1 VSLVDGLERWLGE
14 QWGQPV
20 RVEGTVTS
28 STGARRQNVLFDAVA
43 GDRRERLVV
52 TVIPANL
59 SPLMSVD
66 NETGIRSLAE
76 QHGVI
81 VPTVRGVCSD
91 SSYLGAPFF
100 VSDRVDGETIPRQVL
115 RLAERTGNGP
125 QVIRELGATLAKLHS
140 IDGATA
146 AATLG
151 QAVIEHPI
159 ADALTMMTT
168 LVEGLLQPEPA
179 LSYGLRWL
187 REHAPD
193 EPAQSV
199 LVHGD
204 ARVGNLIVAE
214 DGLRGLLDW
223 EGARTGDPMEDPAWT
238 CIRMWRFG
246 NDDRIAG
253 GLAGLDEYRDGYE
266 RAGGRWDADR
276 LLWWRVC
283 STLRWAVGLSGQT
296 AAHVDGT
303 LRNIVMAGSGRRL
316 PEMEYDLLLLTA
328 PR

>member
-1 VSLVDGLERWLGE
+1 MSLVEGLERWLSE
-14 QWGQPV
+14 QWGEPV
-20 RVEGTVTS
+20 TVEGTITS

-43 GDRRERLVV
+43 ASHTERLVI
-52 TVIPANL
+52 TVIPAGLNQ
-59 SPLMSVD
+59 LMSVES
-66 NETGIRSLAE
+66 ETGIRTLAE
-76 QHGVI
+76 QHGVR

-91 SSYLGAPFF
+91 PSYVGAPFF
-100 VSDRVDGETIPRQVL
+100 LSDLVEGETIPRQVL

-125 QVIRELGATLAKLHS
+125 DVIRELGASLAKLHS
-140 IDGATA
+140 IDGQTA
-146 AATLG
+146 ATCLG
-151 QAVIEHPI
+151 QTLITTPI
-159 ADALTMMTT
+159 ADALKLMQT
-168 LVEGLLQPEPA
+168 LVDGLLQPEPA

-187 REHAPD
+187 HEHAPS
-193 EPAQSV
+193 EPARSV

-204 ARVGNLIVAE
+204 ARVGNLIVAD

-223 EGARTGDPMEDPAWT
+223 EGSRTGDPMEDPAWT

-246 NDDRIAG
+246 NDAQIAG
-253 GLAGLDEYRDGYE
+253 GLAGLDEFRDGYE
-266 RAGGRWDADR
+266 QAGGVWDADR

-283 STLRWAVGLSGQT
+283 SILRWAVGLSGQT

-328 PR
+328 PD